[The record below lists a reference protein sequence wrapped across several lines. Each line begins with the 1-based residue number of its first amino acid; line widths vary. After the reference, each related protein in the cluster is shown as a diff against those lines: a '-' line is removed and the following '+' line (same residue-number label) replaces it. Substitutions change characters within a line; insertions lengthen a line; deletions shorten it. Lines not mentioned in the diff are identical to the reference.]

1 MSKGIGSGAKMLR
14 RAPEREQEQALSGW
28 WAELRAAAAAEAAAA
43 EAAAAEAAAAE
54 AAAAEAAAMEAM
66 EVMEAGMSDKRG
78 WITLFGCDAVWW
90 YWPVILFWEWPSNWV
105 RNKIYDWRNR

>member
-28 WAELRAAAAAEAAAA
+28 WAELRA
-43 EAAAAEAAAAE
+43 AAAAE